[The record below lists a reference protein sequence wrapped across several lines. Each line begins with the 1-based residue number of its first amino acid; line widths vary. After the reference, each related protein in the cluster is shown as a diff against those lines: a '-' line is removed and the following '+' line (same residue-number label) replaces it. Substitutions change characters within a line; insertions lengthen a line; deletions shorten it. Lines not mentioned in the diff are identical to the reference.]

1 LSAFGG
7 KADIGATLRNVDY
20 FGGDF
25 VYSMRYWFT
34 LLFVLAIG
42 MSAHGQSRSDKIGG
56 PLNITP
62 GAAPPV
68 PKKSTQLITAA
79 DKKLL
84 AECGEFVARADLRTP
99 TLRDSLSRALQE
111 RQNEWAR
118 ASDRN
123 DTAAKG
129 EREVIEVTCNNALLA
144 PTPP

>member
-1 LSAFGG
+1 
-7 KADIGATLRNVDY
+7 
-20 FGGDF
+20 
-25 VYSMRYWFT
+25 MRYLFSM
-34 LLFVLAIG
+34 LFVLAIG
-42 MSAHGQSRSDKIGG
+42 MSAHGQSRSDKAAAPTTAGA

-62 GAAPPV
+62 VAAPPV
-68 PKKSTQLITAA
+68 TKKFTQLITVA

-123 DTAAKG
+123 DTAVKG

>member
-1 LSAFGG
+1 
-7 KADIGATLRNVDY
+7 
-20 FGGDF
+20 
-25 VYSMRYWFT
+25 MRYWFT

-42 MSAHGQSRSDKIGG
+42 MSAHGQSRSDKTGG

-68 PKKSTQLITAA
+68 SKKSTQLITTA

-84 AECGEFVARADLRTP
+84 ADCGEFVARADLRTP

-118 ASDRN
+118 SSDRN
-123 DTAAKG
+123 DTAVKG
-129 EREVIEVTCNNALLA
+129 QHEVIEVTCNNALLA

>member
-1 LSAFGG
+1 
-7 KADIGATLRNVDY
+7 
-20 FGGDF
+20 
-25 VYSMRYWFT
+25 MRYLFS

-42 MSAHGQSRSDKIGG
+42 MSAHGQSRSDKGG
-56 PLNITP
+56 VRAAPTTAGAPLNITP
-62 GAAPPV
+62 RAAPPV
-68 PKKSTQLITAA
+68 TKKFTQLITVA

-84 AECGEFVARADLRTP
+84 AECGVFIARADLRTP

-118 ASDRN
+118 AGDGN
-123 DTAAKG
+123 DTAVKG

>member
-1 LSAFGG
+1 
-7 KADIGATLRNVDY
+7 
-20 FGGDF
+20 
-25 VYSMRYWFT
+25 MRYLFT

-42 MSAHGQSRSDKIGG
+42 TSAHGQFADA

-62 GAAPPV
+62 GAPV
-68 PKKSTQLITAA
+68 PKTVPKTVPKKITQLITAA

-123 DTAAKG
+123 DTAVKG

>member
-1 LSAFGG
+1 
-7 KADIGATLRNVDY
+7 
-20 FGGDF
+20 
-25 VYSMRYWFT
+25 MRYWFT

-42 MSAHGQSRSDKIGG
+42 MSAHGQSRSDKSGG
-56 PLNITP
+56 VRVAPTTSGAPLNITP

-68 PKKSTQLITAA
+68 PKKITQLITAA

-84 AECGEFVARADLRTP
+84 AECRLLKDRPDLRTP

-123 DTAAKG
+123 DTAVKG